1 MDGYKSA
8 TPLSKQDLLKNLRR
22 LSEVSQEIERTGK
35 SISLVQNLL
44 QHAQLKERMDK
55 LSQEQ
60 AAIVKRIIDTS
71 TDILSKNDFLRLSR
85 TIDDF
90 QSQVRSCKN
99 ASELNDLQQKID
111 DTVDKWIETFQKIA
125 FDAIRSS
132 K

>member
-35 SISLVQNLL
+35 SLSLVQNML
-44 QHAQLKERMDK
+44 QHAQLKEKMDK

-60 AAIVKRIIDTS
+60 AVIVKRIIDTS
-71 TDILSKNDFLRLSR
+71 TDVLSKGDFLRLSR

-90 QSQVRSCKN
+90 QSQVKCCKS
-99 ASELNDLQQKID
+99 ASELNDLQKKID

-132 K
+132 R

>member
-1 MDGYKSA
+1 MDGYKSS
-8 TPLSKQDLLKNLRR
+8 TPLSKQDLLKNLKR

-35 SISLVQNLL
+35 SLSLVQNLL
-44 QHAQLKERMDK
+44 QHAQLKEKMDK

-60 AAIVKRIIDTS
+60 AVIVKRIIDTS

-90 QSQVRSCKN
+90 QSQVKSCKN
-99 ASELNDLQQKID
+99 ASELNDLQKKID
-111 DTVDKWIETFQKIA
+111 TTVDQWIETFQKIA

>member
-1 MDGYKSA
+1 MDGYKSSA
-8 TPLSKQDLLKNLRR
+8 PLSKQDLLKNLRR

-60 AAIVKRIIDTS
+60 AVIVKRIIDTS

>member
-35 SISLVQNLL
+35 SLSLVQNLL
-44 QHAQLKERMDK
+44 QHAQLKEKMDK

-60 AAIVKRIIDTS
+60 AVIVKRIIDTS
-71 TDILSKNDFLRLSR
+71 TDILSKGDFLRLSR

-90 QSQVRSCKN
+90 QSQVKSCKN

-111 DTVDKWIETFQKIA
+111 TTVDKWIETFQRIA

-132 K
+132 R

>member
-8 TPLSKQDLLKNLRR
+8 TPLSKQDLLKNLKR

-35 SISLVQNLL
+35 SLYLVQNLL
-44 QHAQLKERMDK
+44 QHAQLKEKMDK

-60 AAIVKRIIDTS
+60 AVLVKRIIDTS
-71 TDILSKNDFLRLSR
+71 TDILSKGDFLRLSR

-90 QSQVRSCKN
+90 QSQVKSCKN

-111 DTVDKWIETFQKIA
+111 VTVDKWIETFQKIA

>member
-35 SISLVQNLL
+35 SLSLVQNLL
-44 QHAQLKERMDK
+44 QHAQLKEKMDK

-60 AAIVKRIIDTS
+60 AVIVKRIIDTS
-71 TDILSKNDFLRLSR
+71 TDILSKGDFLRLSR

-90 QSQVRSCKN
+90 QSQVKSCKN

-111 DTVDKWIETFQKIA
+111 TTVDKWIETFQRIA